1 MAILRGIEPVNIEI
15 HHENDMM
22 NRDSPSGNVM
32 ACEAVAHLWR
42 ILSDSAAVFPADCPL
57 LCEIQRAT
65 GDRTWKCRIRWGDQ
79 IGDNPNLGFVGS
91 SHVLGF
97 NKPII
102 WYFNFTTIENQ
113 TWQIF

>member
-1 MAILRGIEPVNIEI
+1 MIIMAILRGIEPVNIEI

-65 GDRTWKCRIRWGDQ
+65 GEHGNAGFDGGDQ
-79 IGDNPNLGFVGS
+79 IGDNP
-91 SHVLGF
+91 
-97 NKPII
+97 
-102 WYFNFTTIENQ
+102 
-113 TWQIF
+113 